1 MSGRSR
7 RKKLV
12 RSKRLKESVSAALE
26 QEADDL
32 VDPQPPLLRPISDDE
47 LLVNSELTQPSDKRD
62 RSQSSNPSF
71 ECIENS
77 RCQVE
82 LCCDSEKYH
91 CM

>member
-32 VDPQPPLLRPISDDE
+32 VDPQPPPLRPISDDE
-47 LLVNSELTQPSDKRD
+47 LLVNSELTQPSDNRD
-62 RSQSSNPSF
+62 RSQSFNPSF
-71 ECIENS
+71 DPIEKC
-77 RCQVE
+77 RCQVN
-82 LCCDSEKYH
+82 LY
-91 CM
+91 